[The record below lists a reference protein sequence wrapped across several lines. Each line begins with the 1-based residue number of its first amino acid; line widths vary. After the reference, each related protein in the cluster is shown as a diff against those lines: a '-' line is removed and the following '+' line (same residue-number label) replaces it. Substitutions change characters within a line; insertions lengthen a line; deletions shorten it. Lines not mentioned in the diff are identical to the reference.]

1 MPVTKQGL
9 SRLLNIYPV
18 DLLKAEFDVQGRRK
32 EDVIETII
40 KKASEQEVL
49 KFSKGNQDVTRQH
62 VFIFENKPQT
72 LRGFPKPALSDY
84 VPVFTKYE
92 RERIE
97 EFYAIEVEYTV
108 VVGPPYRDLTLKFL
122 WPVSVLAETQYT
134 RVTFTILEKNV
145 DAYLGTNERAINTKR
160 NLDEESILSVLISSL
175 PDTLALARADINK
188 GVKKLWADDKIDSV
202 ASRWKEA
209 RLTMTSTMD
218 KKYLLKRDEP
228 EKYKD
233 AIKAPLLKT
242 LFVALTK
249 DDFPAQF
256 AVEPSE
262 GELMLNRFVNTG
274 EVENVVRAILAAN

>member
-32 EDVIETII
+32 EEVIETII
-40 KKASEQEVL
+40 KKASEQEIL
-49 KFSKGNQDVTRQH
+49 NFSKGNQDVTRQH
-62 VFIFENKPQT
+62 VFLFENKPQN
-72 LRGFPKPALSDY
+72 LRGFPKPALNDY

-92 RERIE
+92 RQQVE

-108 VVGPPYRDLTLKFL
+108 VVGPPYRDLTLQFL
-122 WPVSVLAETQYT
+122 WPISILAEPQYT

-145 DAYLGTNERAINTKR
+145 DAYIGTNERALSTKR
-160 NLDEESILSVLISSL
+160 DLDEESILNLLTSNL
-175 PDTLALARADINK
+175 PDTLALTRADINK
-188 GVKKLWADDKIDSV
+188 GVKKLWADDKIDSP

-209 RLTMTSTMD
+209 RTTMTSTMD

-228 EKYKD
+228 AKYEA

-242 LFVALTK
+242 LFVKLTN
-249 DDFPAQF
+249 DSIPAQF
-256 AVEPSE
+256 AVEPCQ
-262 GELMLNRFVNTG
+262 GELMLNRFVSTG
-274 EVENVVRAILAAN
+274 EVDNVVRAILADN